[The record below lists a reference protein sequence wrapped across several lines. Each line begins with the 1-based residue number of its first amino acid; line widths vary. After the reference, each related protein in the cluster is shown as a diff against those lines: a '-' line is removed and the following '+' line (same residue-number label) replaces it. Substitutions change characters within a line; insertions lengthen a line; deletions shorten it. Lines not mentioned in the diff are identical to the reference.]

1 MALRSMW
8 SGALRI
14 NSLLQAQVA
23 ICKGSEP
30 YRGKEDL
37 KELCECHHQPFTRET
52 VCEGGRRRLTE
63 AMTKAGATEN
73 TTTPVKGVETGDD
86 KYAVLDPAQLE
97 AIAQAGTSDT
107 IELEGVIDLADAPME
122 RASGL
127 YYVRPDKKVKG
138 AAGVLAVFFAALE
151 RSGKVAI
158 GKWAPRGREQLVA
171 IYPVDGALVLSVL
184 MYESEVRPPDE
195 ACLISLDQVSDPEVD
210 MAIQLLEGLPGE
222 FDFRSAEDG
231 AVVVRQQAIEAARTG
246 KPIPKREPDTQP
258 EVVPDLMAA
267 LEAATKGT
275 PVAKAKRA
283 ASKNGKVPA
292 GATA

>member
-1 MALRSMW
+1 MARSMW

-23 ICKGSEP
+23 ICKGSES

-37 KELCECHHQPFTRET
+37 KEVCECHHQPFTRET

-63 AMTKAGATEN
+63 EMTKSGDTEN
-73 TTTPVKGVETGDD
+73 TTAALKGVETGED
-86 KYAVLDPAQLE
+86 KYAVLDPEQLE
-97 AIAQAGTSDT
+97 AVQKAGTSDT

-122 RASGL
+122 RTAGL

-151 RSGKVAI
+151 RSQKVAI
-158 GKWAPRGREQLVA
+158 GKWEPRGREQLVA
-171 IYPVDGALVLSVL
+171 IYPVNGTLVLSVL

-195 ACLISLDQVSDPEVD
+195 SCLISLDEVSEPEVD
-210 MAIQLLEGLPGE
+210 VAVQLLEGLPSE
-222 FDFRSAEDG
+222 FDFHAAEDSTV
-231 AVVVRQQAIEAARTG
+231 AVRQEAIEAARSG
-246 KPIPKREPDTQP
+246 NPIPKREPEGKP
-258 EVVPDLMAA
+258 EAVPDLMAA
-267 LEAATKGT
+267 LQAATKGT
-275 PVAKAKRA
+275 PVAKAKKA

-292 GATA
+292 GTAA

>member
-1 MALRSMW
+1 MW

-30 YRGKEDL
+30 YRGKE
-37 KELCECHHQPFTRET
+37 ELREVCECHQQPFTRET

-63 AMTKAGATEN
+63 AMTKAGETEN
-73 TTTPVKGVETGDD
+73 TTTAVKGVEVGED
-86 KYAVLDPAQLE
+86 KYVVLDPAQMD
-97 AIAQAGTSDT
+97 AIAKAGTSDT
-107 IELEGVIDLADAPME
+107 IELEGVIDAADAPME
-122 RASGL
+122 RTAGL

-171 IYPVDGALVLSVL
+171 IYPVNGALVLSVL

-210 MAIQLLEGLPGE
+210 VAIQLLKGLPAE
-222 FDFRSAEDG
+222 FDFQSAEDS
-231 AVVVRQQAIEAARTG
+231 AVAVRQQAIEAARSG
-246 KPIPKREPDTQP
+246 KPIPKREPDSKP
-258 EVVPDLMAA
+258 EAVPDLMAA
-267 LEAATKGT
+267 LQAATKGT
-275 PVAKAKRA
+275 PIVKAKKA

-292 GATA
+292 GAAA

>member
-1 MALRSMW
+1 MW

-37 KELCECHHQPFTRET
+37 KEVCECHQQPFTRET

-63 AMTKAGATEN
+63 EMTKAGETEN
-73 TTTPVKGVETGDD
+73 TTPAVKGVETGEE
-86 KYAVLDPAQLE
+86 KYVVLDPAQME
-97 AIAQAGTSDT
+97 AIAKAGTSDT
-107 IELEGVIDLADAPME
+107 IELEGVIDAAHAPME
-122 RASGL
+122 RTAGL

-171 IYPVDGALVLSVL
+171 IYPVNGALVLSVL

-195 ACLISLDQVSDPEVD
+195 ACLISLDAVSDPEVD
-210 MAIQLLEGLPGE
+210 VAMQLLDGLPGD
-222 FDFRSAEDG
+222 FDFQAAEDS
-231 AVVVRQQAIEAARTG
+231 AVSVRQQAIDAARSG
-246 KPIPKREPDTQP
+246 KPIPKREPNSKP

-267 LEAATKGT
+267 LQAATKGT
-275 PVAKAKRA
+275 PVAKAKKA

-292 GATA
+292 GAAV

>member
-30 YRGKEDL
+30 YRGKEEL
-37 KELCECHHQPFTRET
+37 KEVCECHQQPFTRET

-63 AMTKAGATEN
+63 EMTKAGETEN
-73 TTTPVKGVETGDD
+73 TTAAVKGVDIGDG
-86 KYAVLDPAQLE
+86 KYVVVDPADIE
-97 AIAQAGTSDT
+97 AIAKAGTSDT
-107 IELEGVIDLADAPME
+107 IELEAVIDAADAPME
-122 RASGL
+122 RAAGL

-171 IYPVDGALVLSVL
+171 IYPVNGALVLSVL
-184 MYESEVRPPDE
+184 MYEPEVRSPDE
-195 ACLISLDQVSDPEVD
+195 ACQISLDQVSDPEVD
-210 MAIQLLEGLPGE
+210 VAVQLLEGLPAE
-222 FDFRSAEDG
+222 FDFHSAEDSTV
-231 AVVVRQQAIEAARTG
+231 AVRQQAIEAARNG
-246 KPIPKREPDTQP
+246 KPIPKREPESKP
-258 EVVPDLMAA
+258 EAVPDLMAA
-267 LEAATKGT
+267 LQAATKGT
-275 PVAKAKRA
+275 PVVKAKKA
-283 ASKNGKVPA
+283 AAKNGKVPA
-292 GATA
+292 GAAA

>member
-1 MALRSMW
+1 MALGSMW

-23 ICKGSEP
+23 ICKGSET
-30 YRGKEDL
+30 YRGKEEL
-37 KELCECHHQPFTRET
+37 KEVCECHQQPFTRET

-63 AMTKAGATEN
+63 AMTKAGETEN
-73 TTTPVKGVETGDD
+73 TTTAVKGVETGED
-86 KYAVLDPAQLE
+86 KYVVLNPEQLE
-97 AIAQAGTSDT
+97 EIAKAGTSDT
-107 IELEGVIDLADAPME
+107 IELEGVIDAADAPME
-122 RASGL
+122 RTAGL
-127 YYVRPDKKVKG
+127 YYMRSDKKVKG

-171 IYPVDGALVLSVL
+171 IYPVNGALVLSVL

-195 ACLISLDQVSDPEVD
+195 ACLISLDEVSDPEVD
-210 MAIQLLEGLPGE
+210 VAMQLLEGLPGE
-222 FDFRSAEDG
+222 FDFQAAEDS
-231 AVVVRQQAIEAARTG
+231 AVVVRQQAIEAARKG
-246 KPIPKREPDTQP
+246 KPIPTREPDSKP

-267 LEAATKGT
+267 LQAATKGT
-275 PVAKAKRA
+275 PAAKAKKA

-292 GATA
+292 GAVA